1 MGTYRILLSGPLVPF
16 DQDLIRVLQ
25 QQAQILTNSENRQI
39 EPILQKQKVNLII
52 FEITKKNTIDVA
64 VIKNIKNKFAE
75 IPIILIDGNGN
86 TDIIVQA
93 YSYGV
98 KDVFKKPYK
107 CYLVAERANALLRQ
121 QNQ

>member
-1 MGTYRILLSGPLVPF
+1 MEKYRILLSGPLVPF
-16 DQDLIRVLQ
+16 DQDLIGVLQ
-25 QQAQILTNSENRQI
+25 QHAQILTNSENRQI

-52 FEITKKNTIDVA
+52 FEITKKNNIDVA
-64 VIKNIKNKFAE
+64 LIKNINNKFSE

-93 YSYGV
+93 YPFGV

-107 CYLVAERANALLRQ
+107 RYLVAERSNALLRQ
-121 QNQ
+121 QHQ